1 MQQPPYEPPPT
12 WKPGDPPP
20 PPPPRGPWGPP
31 PARKPFSWKRFVIVT
46 ASGILGAFVGMMV
59 ATFGGLI
66 NGDSYSAL
74 NDRLGQGFGFGVAA
88 AVAVALFA
96 TRRNR

>member
-1 MQQPPYEPPPT
+1 
-12 WKPGDPPP
+12 
-20 PPPPRGPWGPP
+20 
-31 PARKPFSWKRFVIVT
+31 
-46 ASGILGAFVGMMV
+46 MMV
-59 ATFGGLI
+59 ATFGGLT

-74 NDRLGQGFGFGVAA
+74 NDRLGQGFGFGVPA